1 MEESLKARRMK
12 DDEIRKKK
20 YGGYENA
27 RKFGLQILSEEA

>member
-20 YGGYENA
+20 YDGYENA
-27 RKFGLQILSEEA
+27 RIGLQILSEEA